1 VLPAIH
7 GAKSSVVAITTGMNR
22 EIRATLKEATNVS
35 FPIIDDTDGLIA
47 EQFGP
52 RWSLSD
58 VGLIDAEMGLDLVS
72 FRGTRPWILPMQAR
86 YLIGQDDVIA
96 FANVAF
102 DYDQRTE
109 PTAILPALARLAS

>member
-1 VLPAIH
+1 
-7 GAKSSVVAITTGMNR
+7 M
-22 EIRATLKEATNVS
+22 LKGGTRS
-35 FPIIDDTDGLIA
+35 PTC
-47 EQFGP
+47 

-102 DYDQRTE
+102 DYDQRAE
-109 PTAILPALARLAS
+109 PTAILPALARLAAAAKLVAEEERRRVRREPVSPFVPAWTENARRT